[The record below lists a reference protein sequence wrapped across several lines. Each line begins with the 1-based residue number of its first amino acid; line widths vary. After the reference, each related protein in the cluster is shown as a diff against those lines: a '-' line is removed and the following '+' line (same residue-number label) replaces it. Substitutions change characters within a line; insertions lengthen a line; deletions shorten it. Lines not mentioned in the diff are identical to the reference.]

1 MLLTNLNFHYFLRGE
16 CTNTSER
23 GIQLSADWQFQSYV
37 IFNRFPERIRPPMV
51 LVKPLIKASIM
62 WFLIKALPVP
72 LILDCEV
79 KHFPSKFSR

>member
-16 CTNTSER
+16 RTNTSER

-37 IFNRFPERIRPPMV
+37 IFNGFPESITPPMV
-51 LVKPLIKASIM
+51 LVKPLIQASIM

-72 LILDCEV
+72 LIWDCEV
-79 KHFPSKFSR
+79 KHFPYKFSR